1 MAGKERQR
9 KRQNKW
15 YRTEDGDMYAKPPPW
30 KYIITGRDVAAIV
43 EVEEGMNRRNQR
55 LHVESTITSEE
66 ETPLDLKLRL
76 VGNFKSIM
84 ARRRRFIVP
93 LERPVIL
100 LIALR
105 MDIVVVTFHGRFG
118 LVLEAMVV
126 VVGILNGIICCV
138 ELTIFCIVT
147 LIIKLTNKILL
158 LLKYN
163 FFLLYIGLKEST

>member
-1 MAGKERQR
+1 
-9 KRQNKW
+9 
-15 YRTEDGDMYAKPPPW
+15 
-30 KYIITGRDVAAIV
+30 V

-66 ETPLDLKLRL
+66 ETPLDLKSRL
-76 VGNFKSIM
+76 GGNFKSMM

-126 VVGILNGIICCV
+126 VVGILTV
-138 ELTIFCIVT
+138 LFVV
-147 LIIKLTNKILL
+147 L
-158 LLKYN
+158 
-163 FFLLYIGLKEST
+163 S